1 LEAIKLDFDA
11 ATFLVL
17 KCSGRIIYRSI
28 SMDLRIEFME
38 PKTEFMRRQEEEW
51 RWEDEMT
58 AALARGD
65 LEAAKVAA
73 QKHAKAYHRTMAVIG
88 VKRYSDFD

>member
-1 LEAIKLDFDA
+1 MRMGARIP
-11 ATFLVL
+11 VL
-17 KCSGRIIYRSI
+17 WN
-28 SMDLRIEFME
+28 
-38 PKTEFMRRQEEEW
+38 RRRNLCTAKRR

-88 VKRYSDFD
+88 VERYSDFE